1 MEKLLELLQILGVY
15 VDDSAPP
22 IVMLSL
28 YFLVS
33 SCFIL
38 LNVINIC
45 IYLLSIYIVSNERVL
60 SKIPDR
66 SVYVHK
72 LLKFYKNI
80 RISYIIYEVILLLII
95 LIVMISVTYAIVSLY
110 LHVK

>member
-1 MEKLLELLQILGVY
+1 MKNLLDLLSSVGIY

-45 IYLLSIYIVSNERVL
+45 IYLLSIYI
-60 SKIPDR
+60 
-66 SVYVHK
+66 
-72 LLKFYKNI
+72 
-80 RISYIIYEVILLLII
+80 EV
-95 LIVMISVTYAIVSLY
+95 MKEY
-110 LHVK
+110 

>member
-1 MEKLLELLQILGVY
+1 MEKLLELLQILGGY

-28 YFLVS
+28 YFLGS

-45 IYLLSIYIVSNERVL
+45 IYLLSIYIVGLCDFDDVKTL
-60 SKIPDR
+60 SKKI
-66 SVYVHK
+66 
-72 LLKFYKNI
+72 
-80 RISYIIYEVILLLII
+80 
-95 LIVMISVTYAIVSLY
+95 
-110 LHVK
+110 

>member
-45 IYLLSIYIVSNERVL
+45 IYLLSIYIVSNEKL
-60 SKIPDR
+60 LNKIP
-66 SVYVHK
+66 STYTYVHNS
-72 LLKFYKNI
+72 YVII
-80 RISYIIYEVILLLII
+80 RISELFI
-95 LIVMISVTYAIVSLY
+95 LY
-110 LHVK
+110 LKLFY

>member
-66 SVYVHK
+66 YVYVHK

-80 RISYIIYEVILLLII
+80 RIEIHFCFLNCKTYRHSNYIKSGEFFKY
-95 LIVMISVTYAIVSLY
+95 
-110 LHVK
+110 